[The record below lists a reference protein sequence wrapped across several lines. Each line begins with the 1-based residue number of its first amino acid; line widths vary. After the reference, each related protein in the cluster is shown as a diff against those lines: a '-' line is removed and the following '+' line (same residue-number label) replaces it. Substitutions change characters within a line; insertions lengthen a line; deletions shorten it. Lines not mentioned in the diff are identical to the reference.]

1 MTKKIIINRQTRS
14 DSLSMETNKLV
25 TDFYQRDDVSRLA
38 PGKRDT
44 VTVITANGKEKLQKR
59 HLYMHIKDKRDK
71 AYAVFKDK
79 HPKVKIGIS
88 KCKFTTIPSVT
99 KLKSSF

>member
-1 MTKKIIINRQTRS
+1 MTEKNIINRQTKP
-14 DSLSMETNKLV
+14 DSLSMEKNKLV
-25 TDFYQRDDVSRLA
+25 TDFYQRDNISRIAL
-38 PGKRDT
+38 GKCDT

-71 AYAVFKDK
+71 TYAVFKEK
-79 HPKVKIGIS
+79 YPNVRIGIS

-99 KLKSSF
+99 KLRSYF